1 MQWIWRIFGQRPRL
15 EVWEARPFSAGVE
28 LGPRAG
34 DARDC
39 HERTVARE
47 GPGPPAPGGPHR
59 RVARAILSY
68 RIFPPRLV
76 TGVLRR
82 AEVRVGDVAGIRY
95 HLAPGLDL
103 FFAARV
109 TDRFDR
115 LEGNLWR
122 TGFSYRTLEGHPEC
136 GEETFCVEKDLD
148 TGAVR
153 VALRSW
159 SRPGIL
165 LARVLRPLT
174 RALQLHAGRAAL
186 DHLARVATAAV
197 ETFAGGGF
205 TARRGRG

>member
-1 MQWIWRIFGQRPRL
+1 LRRP
-15 EVWEARPFSAGVE
+15 EVQI
-28 LGPRAG
+28 G
-34 DARDC
+34 DA
-39 HERTVARE
+39 
-47 GPGPPAPGGPHR
+47 
-59 RVARAILSY
+59 
-68 RIFPPRLV
+68 
-76 TGVLRR
+76 
-82 AEVRVGDVAGIRY
+82 AGICY

-115 LEGNLWR
+115 PEGHFWR

-148 TGAVR
+148 TGAVL

-174 RALQLHAGRAAL
+174 RFLQLHAGRAAL
-186 DHLARVATAAV
+186 DHLAQVASGR
-197 ETFAGGGF
+197 FRGG
-205 TARRGRG
+205 R

>member
-1 MQWIWRIFGQRPRL
+1 MQWIWRVVGQRPRL
-15 EVWEARPFSAGVE
+15 EVWQRRPFSAGVE

-47 GPGPPAPGGPHR
+47 RPGPPEPGGPHG

-76 TGVLRR
+76 TGVLCRP
-82 AEVRVGDVAGIRY
+82 EVQIGDAAGICY
-95 HLAPGLDL
+95 HPVPGLGL

-109 TDRFDR
+109 IERFDR
-115 LEGNLWR
+115 LEGDLWR
-122 TGFSYRTLEGHPEC
+122 TGFRYRTLEGHPEC
-136 GEETFCVEKDLD
+136 GEETFCVEKHLD
-148 TGAVR
+148 SGAVR

-165 LARVLRPLT
+165 LARVLRPLM

-186 DHLARVATAAV
+186 DHLARVAV
-197 ETFAGGGF
+197 REDNG
-205 TARRGRG
+205 